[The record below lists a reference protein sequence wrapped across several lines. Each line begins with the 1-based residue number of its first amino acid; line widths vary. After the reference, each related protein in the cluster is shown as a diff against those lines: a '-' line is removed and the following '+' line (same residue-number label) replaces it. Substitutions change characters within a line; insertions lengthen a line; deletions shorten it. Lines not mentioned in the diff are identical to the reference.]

1 MKILFLSSEVV
12 PWSKTG
18 GLADVAGALPQ
29 ALAALGHE
37 VLVATPHYGSI
48 SPEGLEPAGPPLTL
62 RFPFGQ
68 ETATFHL
75 ASPAPGYR
83 VLFVG
88 NPRFFARDGIY
99 GDAFGEFGDNHRR
112 FAFFTM
118 AALSGSQ
125 RMNFPAEI
133 VHLNDWQTGL
143 AALAL
148 RRGYRGTA
156 LEHAKTVFTIH
167 NLAYQ
172 GVYPKSAMDDL
183 GLPWDVFVTGGVE
196 FYDQLSFLKAAL
208 SYSDALTT
216 VSERYA
222 EEIRT
227 PEAGWGV
234 DGLLRGRSRD
244 LHGILNGVD
253 VEEWNPATDPHLPAR
268 FQARDLSGKDVCKR
282 ALLAEYGLPA
292 EPAAPLFGII
302 SRMVSQKGFDILLP
316 VVRRLLS
323 EGTGMRL
330 VVLGTGEPRFEGA
343 FQELAR
349 SFPDKVA
356 VRIGYDVGLSHR
368 IEAGSDFFFMPSLY
382 EPCGLNQ
389 MYSLLYGT
397 LPIVRAVGGLDDTV
411 RDFSEPGGNGVKFAA
426 FNEEALYEATTRAL
440 TLYGQPA
447 RLGEVRRVGMGA
459 DFSWS
464 RSAARY
470 VSLYE
475 SLLSASA
482 VPKAR
487 KAK

>member
-18 GLADVAGALPQ
+18 GLADVAGALPG
-29 ALAALGHE
+29 ALAGLGHE
-37 VLVATPHYGSI
+37 VLVATPHYAGI
-48 SPEGLEPAGPPLTL
+48 SPEGLEPVGAPLTL

-68 ETATFHL
+68 QTATFHL
-75 ASPAPGYR
+75 ATPAPRYR

-88 NPRFFARDGIY
+88 NEGFFGREGLY
-99 GDAFGEFGDNHRR
+99 GDAGGDFGDNHRR

-125 RMNFPAEI
+125 LTTFPADI

-143 AALAL
+143 AAVAL
-148 RRGYRGTA
+148 RRGYRGTGLA
-156 LEHAKTVFTIH
+156 QAKTVFTIH

-172 GVYPKSAMDDL
+172 GMFPKAAMTDL
-183 GLPWDVFVTGGVE
+183 GLPWDVFVPGGVE
-196 FYDQLSFLKAAL
+196 FYDQLSFLKAGL

-222 EEIRT
+222 QEIRT
-227 PEAGWGV
+227 PEAGWGL
-234 DGLLRGRSRD
+234 DGLLRARSQD

-253 VEEWNPATDPHLPAR
+253 VEEWNPATDRHLPAT
-268 FQARDLSGKDVCKR
+268 FDANDLSGKRACKQ
-282 ALLAEYGLPA
+282 ALLSRYGLPA
-292 EPAAPLFGII
+292 QPEAPLFGII

-316 VVRRLLS
+316 VVQRLLK
-323 EGTGMRL
+323 EGTAMRL

-343 FQELAR
+343 FAQLAR
-349 SFPDKVA
+349 TYPEKVS
-356 VRIGYDVGLSHR
+356 VQIGYDVGLSHL

-397 LPIVRAVGGLDDTV
+397 IPIVRAVGGLDDTV
-411 RDFSEPGGNGVKFAA
+411 IDFSAPGGNGVKFGA
-426 FNEEALYEATTRAL
+426 FSEAALYEATLRAIA
-440 TLYGQPA
+440 LYAQPDV
-447 RLGEVRRVGMGA
+447 LDEVRRRGLRG

-470 VSLYE
+470 ASLYE
-475 SLLSASA
+475 SLLPRPAI
-482 VPKAR
+482 PKVT